1 MRRLRLILPGA
12 AICIR
17 SMIHGES
24 GTGKAEI
31 IVALDESSLDDARR
45 LMSRLEGR
53 ARFYKVGLQLFTAAG
68 PAAVEAVQRHGARVF
83 LDLKLHDIPNT
94 VASAVRSARALGV
107 DLCTIHLA
115 GGPEMCTTAV
125 GEAGEKTTILGVTVL
140 TSSNQATLE
149 ACGVHG
155 SVGEQVVRLAKM
167 GHAAGVRG
175 FVASALEL
183 PLLKAELGREPLLV
197 IPGVR
202 PTGSEA
208 GDQKR
213 TATPGEVV
221 RGGATHLVVG
231 RPISR
236 AENPAEAFDAIA
248 REIAAA

>member
-1 MRRLRLILPGA
+1 
-12 AICIR
+12 
-17 SMIHGES
+17 MIHGES

-31 IVALDESSLDDARR
+31 IVALDEPSLDEAKK
-45 LMSRLEGR
+45 LMQRLEGR
-53 ARFYKVGLQLFTAAG
+53 AQFYKVGLQLFTAAG
-68 PAAVEAVQRHGARVF
+68 PAAVEAVKRHGARVF

-94 VASAVRSARALGV
+94 VASAVRSACELGV
-107 DLCTIHLA
+107 DLCTIHLS
-115 GGPEMCTTAV
+115 GGPEMCAAAV
-125 GEAGEKTTILGVTVL
+125 AEAGDKTTILGVTVL

-167 GHAAGVRG
+167 GYAAGVRG

-183 PLLKAELGREPLLV
+183 PLLRAELGKDPLLV

-202 PTGSEA
+202 PAGTEA

-213 TATPGEVV
+213 TATPADVV

-236 AENPAEAFDAIA
+236 AEDPAAAYEAIGQ
-248 REIAAA
+248 EIASLDNIT

>member
-1 MRRLRLILPGA
+1 
-12 AICIR
+12 
-17 SMIHGES
+17 MIHGES

-31 IVALDESSLDDARR
+31 IVALDEPSLDEAKK
-45 LMSRLEGR
+45 LMQRLEGR
-53 ARFYKVGLQLFTAAG
+53 AQFYKVGLQLFTAAG
-68 PAAVEAVQRHGARVF
+68 PAAVEAVKRHGARVF

-94 VASAVRSARALGV
+94 VASAVRSACELGV
-107 DLCTIHLA
+107 DLCTIHLS
-115 GGPEMCTTAV
+115 GGPEMCAAAV
-125 GEAGEKTTILGVTVL
+125 AEAGDRLKILGVTVL

-167 GHAAGVRG
+167 GYAAGVRG

-183 PLLKAELGREPLLV
+183 PLLRAELGKDPLLV

-202 PTGSEA
+202 PAGTEA

-213 TATPGEVV
+213 TATPADVV

-236 AENPAEAFDAIA
+236 AEDPAAAYEAIGQ
-248 REIAAA
+248 EIAELDNMT

>member
-1 MRRLRLILPGA
+1 
-12 AICIR
+12 
-17 SMIHGES
+17 MIHGEG

-31 IVALDESSLDDARR
+31 IVALDEPTLGEAKR
-45 LMSRLEGR
+45 LMDRLEGR

-68 PAAVEAVQRHGARVF
+68 PAAVEAVQAHGARVF

-94 VASAVRSARALGV
+94 VASAVRSARALGA

-115 GGPEMCTTAV
+115 GGPEMCAAAV
-125 GEAGEKTTILGVTVL
+125 AEAGDKTTILGVTVL

-183 PLLKAELGREPLLV
+183 PLLRAELGKDPLLV

-202 PTGSEA
+202 PAGTEV

-213 TATPGEVV
+213 TATPADVV

-236 AENPAEAFDAIA
+236 AGSPAEAFDGIA
-248 REIAAA
+248 REINAA

>member
-1 MRRLRLILPGA
+1 
-12 AICIR
+12 
-17 SMIHGES
+17 MIHG
-24 GTGKAEI
+24 GTGGGKAEI
-31 IVALDESSLDDARR
+31 IVALDEPSLKDARHLMDR
-45 LMSRLEGR
+45 LAGR
-53 ARFYKVGLQLFTAAG
+53 AKFYKVGLQLFTAAG
-68 PAAVEAVQRHGARVF
+68 PAAVEAVKAHGARVF

-94 VASAVRSARALGV
+94 VASAVRSARELGV
-107 DLCTIHLA
+107 DLCTIHLS
-115 GGPEMCTTAV
+115 GGPEMCPAAAA
-125 GEAGEKTTILGVTVL
+125 EAGDRMTILGVTVL

-167 GHAAGVRG
+167 GYAAGVRG

-183 PLLKAELGREPLLV
+183 PMLRAELGREPLLV

-202 PTGSEA
+202 PAGADA

-213 TATPGEVV
+213 TATPADVV

-236 AENPAEAFDAIA
+236 ADDPGAAFDAIA

>member
-1 MRRLRLILPGA
+1 
-12 AICIR
+12 
-17 SMIHGES
+17 MIHGKS

-31 IVALDESSLDDARR
+31 IVALDEPSLGEAKH
-45 LMSRLEGR
+45 LMDRLEGR
-53 ARFYKVGLQLFTAAG
+53 AKFYKVGLQLFTSAG
-68 PAAVEAVQRHGARVF
+68 AAAVEAVQAHGARVF

-94 VASAVRSARALGV
+94 VASAVRSACELGV
-107 DLCTIHLA
+107 DLCTIHLS
-115 GGPEMCTTAV
+115 GGPEMCAAAAS
-125 GEAGEKTTILGVTVL
+125 EAGDGLKILGVTVL
-140 TSSNQATLE
+140 TSSNQETLE

-167 GHAAGVRG
+167 GHAAGVSG

-183 PLLKAELGREPLLV
+183 PLLRAELGKESLLV

-202 PTGSEA
+202 PSGAEA

-213 TATPGEVV
+213 TATPAEVV

-236 AENPAEAFDAIA
+236 VENPAEAFDRIA

>member
-1 MRRLRLILPGA
+1 
-12 AICIR
+12 
-17 SMIHGES
+17 MIHAQGGS
-24 GTGKAEI
+24 GKAEI
-31 IVALDESSLDDARR
+31 IVALDEPSLDEAKR
-45 LMSRLEGR
+45 LMDRLEGR

-68 PAAVEAVQRHGARVF
+68 PAVVEAVQRHRARVF

-94 VASAVRSARALGV
+94 VASAVRSARELGV
-107 DLCTIHLA
+107 DLCTIHLG
-115 GGPEMCTTAV
+115 GGPEMCAAAV
-125 GEAGEKTTILGVTVL
+125 AEAGDRLKILGVTVL

-183 PLLKAELGREPLLV
+183 PLLRAELGKDPLLV

-202 PTGSEA
+202 PAGAEA
-208 GDQKR
+208 DDQKR
-213 TATPGEVV
+213 TATPAEVV

-236 AENPAEAFDAIA
+236 ADSPAEAFDRIA
-248 REIAAA
+248 REILV

>member
-1 MRRLRLILPGA
+1 
-12 AICIR
+12 
-17 SMIHGES
+17 MIHGES

-31 IVALDESSLDDARR
+31 IVALDEPSLDEAKK
-45 LMSRLEGR
+45 LMQRLEGL
-53 ARFYKVGLQLFTAAG
+53 AQFYKVGLQLFTAAG
-68 PAAVEAVQRHGARVF
+68 PAAVEAVKRHGARVF

-94 VASAVRSARALGV
+94 VASAVRSACELGV
-107 DLCTIHLA
+107 DLCTIHLS
-115 GGPEMCTTAV
+115 GGPEMCAAAV
-125 GEAGEKTTILGVTVL
+125 AEAGDKTTILGVTVL

-155 SVGEQVVRLAKM
+155 SVGEQVVRLATM
-167 GHAAGVRG
+167 GYAAGVRG

-183 PLLKAELGREPLLV
+183 PLLRAELGKDPLLV

-202 PTGSEA
+202 PAGTEA

-213 TATPGEVV
+213 TATPADVV

-236 AENPAEAFDAIA
+236 AEDPAAAYEAIGQ
-248 REIAAA
+248 EIAELDNIT